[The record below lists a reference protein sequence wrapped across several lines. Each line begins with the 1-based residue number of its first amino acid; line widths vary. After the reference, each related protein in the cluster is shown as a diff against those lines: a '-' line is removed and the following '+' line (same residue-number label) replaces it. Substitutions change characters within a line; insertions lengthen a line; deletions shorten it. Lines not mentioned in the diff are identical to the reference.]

1 MDNEVKYTLK
11 DVLST
16 DKSSATAEIARVVPI
31 NNVLPKTRLPVLHF
45 FVADSMGLASVNLMQ
60 VAPKAAILC
69 RITCNDSH
77 WAVQGHLRSLVLV
90 PINSP

>member
-31 NNVLPKTRLPVLHF
+31 NNVLPKTR
-45 FVADSMGLASVNLMQ
+45 
-60 VAPKAAILC
+60 
-69 RITCNDSH
+69 
-77 WAVQGHLRSLVLV
+77 
-90 PINSP
+90 